1 MLEMN
6 ADNHQ
11 KLVEPNEITE
21 IAKKERREE
30 ALISLLE
37 ERLLVDRN
45 KRKVG
50 EVVVRKTIETRMVEV
65 PVRWEKLIV
74 EQVGD
79 STRQLAEIDLGHGEV
94 TGDDLDRVSASLVS
108 ANKGKNVVSGEF
120 VSLKAARDLLSAI
133 ATQATNGYRQIR
145 IELTVDDEEQR
156 AFYQKMFDRATG
168 KGEEGA
174 RKS

>member
-1 MLEMN
+1 MLGMN
-6 ADNHQ
+6 ANNHQ
-11 KLVEPNEITE
+11 KLIETNESSLID
-21 IAKKERREE
+21 KKELREE

-50 EVVVRKTIETRMVEV
+50 EIVVRKEIKTRIVEV

-94 TGDDLDRVSASLVS
+94 TGDDLRQLTAGS
-108 ANKGKNVVSGEF
+108 KNVVSGEF
-120 VSLKAARDLLSAI
+120 VSIKAARDLLGAI
-133 ATQATNGYRQIR
+133 ATQATNGYRQVK
-145 IELTVDDEEQR
+145 IELTVEDEEQQ

-168 KGEEGA
+168 KGD
-174 RKS
+174 RQ

>member
-11 KLVEPNEITE
+11 KLVDNNETTSLTE
-21 IAKKERREE
+21 KERREE

-50 EVVVRKTIETRMVEV
+50 EVVVRKTIETRIVEV

-79 STRQLAEIDLGHGEV
+79 GTRQLAEIDLGHGEV
-94 TGDDLDRVSASLVS
+94 TGEDLDRFTASKVTPD
-108 ANKGKNVVSGEF
+108 KGNNVVSGEF

-133 ATQATNGYRQIR
+133 ATQASNGYRHVR
-145 IELTVDDEEQR
+145 IELTVENEDRQ

-168 KGEEGA
+168 KSEEG
-174 RKS
+174 RR